1 MNQGIIKESKFPLLF
16 RSRIIAVIIMTNQTN
31 IIIYPN
37 GTKNISSS

>member
-1 MNQGIIKESKFPLLF
+1 MNQGIIKESKFAFLF
-16 RSRIIAVIIMTNQTN
+16 RSRIIAVIIMINQTN